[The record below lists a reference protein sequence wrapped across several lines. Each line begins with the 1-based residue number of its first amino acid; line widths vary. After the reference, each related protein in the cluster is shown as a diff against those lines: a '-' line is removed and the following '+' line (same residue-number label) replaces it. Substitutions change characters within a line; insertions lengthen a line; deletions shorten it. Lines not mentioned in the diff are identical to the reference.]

1 MGLLKGKKALILG
14 VANDKSI
21 AWGIAKAF
29 SDEGAELAF
38 TFAGEVLEKRVRP
51 LAESVNAKLVMQCD
65 VTKDEEVSAVM
76 KEIEK
81 TWGKFD
87 IVVHSVAYA
96 KKDDLKGGFISTTR
110 DGFALAMDI
119 SAYSLVHVTREAFPY
134 LNDGATVLTLS
145 YLGAERAVP
154 NYNMMG
160 VAKAALEACVRY
172 LAVDLGPHNMR
183 INAISAGPIRTLA
196 ASGIGGFWDLIAHV
210 EKFAPMKRSV
220 TIEEVGRNAVY
231 LCSELSSGTTGEVI
245 HVDGGHHAVI

>member
-1 MGLLKGKKALILG
+1 MGLLTGKKALILG

-29 SDEGAELAF
+29 ADEGAEIAF
-38 TFAGEVLEKRVRP
+38 TYAGEILEKRVRP
-51 LAESVNAKLVMQCD
+51 LAESVNAKLILQCD
-65 VTKDEEVSAVM
+65 VTKDEEVTAVM

-87 IVVHSVAYA
+87 ILIHSVAYA
-96 KKDDLKGGFISTTR
+96 KKDDLKGGFVATTR

-119 SAYSLVHVTREAFPY
+119 SAYSLVHLTREALPY
-134 LNDGATVLTLS
+134 LNDNSKILTLS
-145 YLGAERAVP
+145 YLGAERVVP

-160 VAKAALEACVRY
+160 VAKAALEASVRY
-172 LAVDLGPHNMR
+172 LAYDLGPKNIR

-196 ASGIGGFWDLIAHV
+196 ASGISGFWDLIAHV

-220 TIEEVGRNAVY
+220 TIEEVGQNALY
-231 LCSELSSGTTGEVI
+231 LCSDLSTGTTGEVV
-245 HVDGGHHAVI
+245 HVDGGYHAMI